1 MRSDAWV
8 GFDTTFD
15 GAEFGFKYVQKVEEM
30 VGGCGDPG
38 SRDEGAGAE
47 GDGVV
52 VQVVYDVIDE
62 LWRDER
68 KSERVMFALGFP
80 ALKVSI

>member
-1 MRSDAWV
+1 M

-15 GAEFGFKYVQKVEEM
+15 GAEFGFKYIQTVKEM
-30 VGGCGDPG
+30 VVGCGDPG

-47 GDGVV
+47 GGGVV

-62 LWRDER
+62 LWRNEGR
-68 KSERVMFALGFP
+68 SERVMFSLEFP
-80 ALKVSI
+80 ALKVST